1 MKNKTQF
8 TLLVSLV
15 IVISGALAYMSLA
28 GSTFIASKF
37 SLTSVFYG
45 DNIFKNTKEQ
55 CEYIDT
61 RLNDENLRNP
71 YFIKKYQKDYKS
83 LNCEELKKKTDE
95 ELTNPPISLG
105 YFLREASSGEQTI
118 ERTNNYFLYIL
129 YQLGLYEL
137 NPQPKAT
144 TTK

>member
-8 TLLVSLV
+8 TLLVSL
-15 IVISGALAYMSLA
+15 IIIISGVLAYLSLA
-28 GSTFIASKF
+28 GSNFISNKF
-37 SLTSVFYG
+37 SLASVFYG
-45 DNIFKNTKEQ
+45 DNVFKNTKEQ
-55 CEYIDT
+55 CEYIDS
-61 RLNDENLRNP
+61 RLKDENLRNP
-71 YFIKKYQKDYKS
+71 YFIKKYQKDYTS
-83 LNCEELKKKTDE
+83 LKCEALKNLSNEELNRPKV
-95 ELTNPPISLG
+95 NLG

-137 NPQPKAT
+137 NPQPKTT